1 MAILEEYGDIWGG
14 VGGHGLWS
22 AIAVS
27 FLPSKKLELSLA
39 GEPGCG
45 SSASGGG
52 TGRLL
57 LFLDD
62 VLAAGFRLRNMV
74 VKSRTKNCGEIGV
87 SWWRSRHWAD
97 FVL

>member
-1 MAILEEYGDIWGG
+1 M
-14 VGGHGLWS
+14 WS
-22 AIAVS
+22 GIAVS
-27 FLPSKKLELSLA
+27 FLPSKKLELSLV

-45 SSASGGG
+45 SSAGGGG

-62 VLAAGFRLRNMV
+62 VLAAKFRLRNMV
-74 VKSRTKNCGEIGV
+74 VQRRTKNCGEMGV
-87 SWWRSRHWAD
+87 NWCRSGYQAD